1 MVIACLV
8 DDVAH
13 KYGSTCLVSAYG
25 GLRGAI
31 CRDCTVLVILIYD
44 SHTIQIGA
52 HSRDKAQA
60 NCSTATCF
68 YKSKYILYLV
78 FDLNHF
84 QLAVVQSFN
93 SYLCIRLG
101 GICIHAIID
110 LIYCSCIL
118 GIINLLRSI
127 LVILQ

>member
-60 NCSTATCF
+60 NCSTATC
-68 YKSKYILYLV
+68 LC
-78 FDLNHF
+78 NHSIAIYAYVWVGF
-84 QLAVVQSFN
+84 VSMQS
-93 SYLCIRLG
+93 
-101 GICIHAIID
+101 
-110 LIYCSCIL
+110 
-118 GIINLLRSI
+118 
-127 LVILQ
+127 